1 MNKKRTLLG
10 ELRQWFSNINVKTE
24 GFIERCVADPRIANR
39 MPVIRG
45 VLIYL
50 WFFPMACT
58 LPGSFYTMAQSANP
72 HTDPFVYYVAPIVGA
87 CFVFAMLHSVIQTFA
102 IYDRLERKAF
112 LSTHSKEID
121 RKAIRRELLHD
132 RALWLELAVLQLFF
146 LLHPMNWGFSCVI
159 SVIPTM
165 SLWHPVLQKLA
176 LCVIFF
182 GLTLCFE
189 LHTRKDARIVWVEE
203 PQKMM
208 QKNLWQ
214 SLAVKKQRRYQ
225 FFRMLGRLLA
235 HILVYSILSSFL
247 MIALMVLYQFLL
259 IIVAFLQIVWVWI
272 ILVCLILY
280 RFVAAFI
287 SRVRVIRKL
296 KKLCRNN
303 GYELDELHA
312 PYRSVFFDFSGYTF
326 AVSANQK
333 HYYCRMIACVNRGKK
348 IHISP
353 DGTLSRIRSIRLPSL
368 ARFAYRNGAADNT
381 NSDELE
387 IFRTASSVDYT
398 FDADGIKVLILNPV
412 AHRVLV
418 EEKGKTAAMDNGS
431 RVGEYRVY
439 TPNAFLRALERD
451 CVEK

>member
-1 MNKKRTLLG
+1 MSEKRTFFGDLK
-10 ELRQWFSNINVKTE
+10 QWFANINAKTE
-24 GFIERCVADPRIANR
+24 GFIDRFVADTRVAKW

-45 VLIYL
+45 VIIYL

-58 LPGSFYTMAQSANP
+58 LPQSFDRMAQNANP
-72 HTDPFVYYVAPIVGA
+72 RTDPFVYYLAPIVGA
-87 CFVFAMLHSVIQTFA
+87 CFVFAMLHSLIMTFA
-102 IYDRLERKAF
+102 IYDRLEREAF
-112 LSTHSKEID
+112 LSTHSKEFD
-121 RKAIRRELLHD
+121 RKTIRKELLRD
-132 RALWLELAVLQLFF
+132 RALWLELAVLQVFF

-159 SVIPTM
+159 ALVPTM
-165 SLWHPVLQKLA
+165 SMWHPVLQKLA

-182 GLTLCFE
+182 GVTLCFE
-189 LHTRKDARIVWVEE
+189 VHARSDARVVWAEA
-203 PQKMM
+203 PKKMM

-235 HILVYSILSSFL
+235 HIFVYRILSSYL
-247 MIALMVLYQFLL
+247 MIALMVVYQFLL
-259 IIVAFLQIVWVWI
+259 IIVAFLQVVWVWI
-272 ILVCLILY
+272 VLACFILY

-287 SRVRVIRKL
+287 SRVRTIKKL

-303 GYELDELHA
+303 GYELYDLQA

-333 HYYCRMIACVNRGKK
+333 HYYCRMIACVNRSKK

-387 IFRTASSVDYT
+387 LFRTASSMDYT

-418 EEKGKTAAMDNGS
+418 EENGKTAAMDNGS